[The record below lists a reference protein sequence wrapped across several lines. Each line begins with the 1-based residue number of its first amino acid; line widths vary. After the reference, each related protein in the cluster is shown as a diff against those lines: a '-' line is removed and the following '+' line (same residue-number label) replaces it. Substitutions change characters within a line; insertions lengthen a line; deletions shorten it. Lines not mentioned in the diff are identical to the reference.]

1 MSIRNLYLTILSLGA
16 LVAALAVTAPAVRT
30 TTYFP
35 LLLVLDGGPAHT
47 PVPTWTPLPTVTPTP
62 TRTPTRTPTL
72 TPTRTPT
79 LTPTRTPTLTPTL
92 TPTRTPTRTPTLTPT
107 WTLTFTPTLTPTR
120 TPTHTPSPTATLTP
134 TLTPSSTST
143 PTMMPS
149 PTPTPT
155 PTVTS
160 AWTPGATPAPAA
172 INPGTPTWA
181 RFQPHAAYDGQHDR
195 FLVVWQDKRNDP
207 GREWTLGYGLENN
220 GDIYGRLVRP
230 DGTPLGTMDI
240 EINRTAQDA
249 QWPFV
254 VYNPQQQE
262 YLVAWQEVS
271 PQATSATW
279 FDTCYDIKAQ
289 RVGADGQL
297 IDSPLVIA
305 DAVDCQWVPV
315 ISYDEQSN
323 QFLIIWHD
331 HRYRMGMTPPRP
343 PETAKE
349 IFGQWL
355 GYLFGTLRL
364 EDGGNFVV
372 TTDRAPPHDPAPRY
386 QQYATMAYHAG
397 QHYLF
402 WSDDRS
408 GAGAEEAFDIYQQML
423 GSGVTASVTNTV
435 TYAAPGAQE
444 KPRAIF
450 NPVTGQVW
458 VVWQDYPNPPPAPD
472 PGPTDLRLARL
483 AHDGAVHAT
492 TIVASQVAPWPVPD
506 VA

>member
-1 MSIRNLYLTILSLGA
+1 
-16 LVAALAVTAPAVRT
+16 
-30 TTYFP
+30 
-35 LLLVLDGGPAHT
+35 
-47 PVPTWTPLPTVTPTP
+47 
-62 TRTPTRTPTL
+62 
-72 TPTRTPT
+72 
-79 LTPTRTPTLTPTL
+79 
-92 TPTRTPTRTPTLTPT
+92 
-107 WTLTFTPTLTPTR
+107 
-120 TPTHTPSPTATLTP
+120 
-134 TLTPSSTST
+134 
-143 PTMMPS
+143 
-149 PTPTPT
+149 
-155 PTVTS
+155 
-160 AWTPGATPAPAA
+160 
-172 INPGTPTWA
+172 
-181 RFQPHAAYDGQHDR
+181 
-195 FLVVWQDKRNDP
+195 VVWQDKRNDP
-207 GREWTLGYGLENN
+207 GRQWVLGYGLENN
-220 GDIYGRLVRP
+220 GDIYGRLVRA
-230 DGTPLGTMDI
+230 DGTPLGAADI

-271 PQATSATW
+271 PLATPSNW

-289 RVGADGQL
+289 RISADGTL

-305 DAVDCQWVPV
+305 DAIDCQWVPV

-323 QFLIIWHD
+323 QYLIIWHD
-331 HRYRMGMTPPRP
+331 HRYRIGMTPPRP

-364 EDGGNFVV
+364 EGENFVV
-372 TTDRAPPHDPAPRY
+372 TTDSQPPHAPAPRY

-408 GAGAEEAFDIYQQML
+408 GAGADEAFDIYHQVL

-444 KPRAIF
+444 KPRAAF
-450 NPVTGQVW
+450 NPATGQVW

-472 PGPTDLRLARL
+472 PGATALRLARL
-483 AHDGAVHAT
+483 APNGAVQAVT
-492 TIVASQVAPWPVPD
+492 TVAEPVSPWPVPD
-506 VA
+506 LACSSSGQCDVIWGGSGVWLARLDAAGALRQAPVRLSTVPTEDPRIIAAGPQRLCLLFANNGYLYVTVLTE